1 LSQIIDSG
9 SHSAQQATE
18 PNQLGEGQAQVYI
31 GVNRRSMN
39 VEQRQQ
45 GRDNM
50 KLHAASFLVG
60 VLASATAVAPTAVA
74 LAADQG
80 QSRSYTTLLAKTPQ

>member
-1 LSQIIDSG
+1 M
-9 SHSAQQATE
+9 AAE

-45 GRDNM
+45 GEE
-50 KLHAASFLVG
+50 
-60 VLASATAVAPTAVA
+60 
-74 LAADQG
+74 
-80 QSRSYTTLLAKTPQ
+80 